1 MFLRDFFFGCP
12 GVALSAPYS
21 DRLAK
26 VRAIADRV
34 AHGYN
39 LTIFDVQLRRESVGL
54 VLRVII
60 DRPAPAA
67 LEANETSG
75 HKEAPVSIAE
85 CRQVSGD
92 LSAILDVEEIV
103 VRNYTLEVS
112 SPGIDRPLRH
122 LDDFRRF
129 VGRVAKIVTTQAID
143 GQMYVSGR
151 IKGVE
156 GDVVVIKTDRSTHR
170 ISFSLITKA
179 HLEVEF

>member
-1 MFLRDFFFGCP
+1 M
-12 GVALSAPYS
+12 SAPYS

-34 AHGYN
+34 AHGYS
-39 LTIFDVQLRRESVGL
+39 LTIFDVQLRRESIGL
-54 VLRVII
+54 VLRVIV
-60 DRPAPAA
+60 DRPAPVA
-67 LEANETSG
+67 LEAKGTSG
-75 HKEAPVSIAE
+75 HKEVPVGIAE
-85 CRQVSGD
+85 CRRVSDD

-103 VRNYTLEVS
+103 NRNYTLEVS

-129 VGRVAKIVTTQAID
+129 VGRVTKIVTSQAID
-143 GQMYVSGR
+143 GQMYTSGR

-170 ISFSLITKA
+170 ISFSLITRA

>member
-1 MFLRDFFFGCP
+1 M
-12 GVALSAPYS
+12 SAPYS

-34 AHGYN
+34 AHGYD

-92 LSAILDVEEIV
+92 LGAILDVEEIV

-112 SPGIDRPLRH
+112 SPGIDRPLRPS
-122 LDDFRRF
+122 R
-129 VGRVAKIVTTQAID
+129 
-143 GQMYVSGR
+143 
-151 IKGVE
+151 
-156 GDVVVIKTDRSTHR
+156 
-170 ISFSLITKA
+170 
-179 HLEVEF
+179 

>member
-1 MFLRDFFFGCP
+1 M
-12 GVALSAPYS
+12 SAPYS

-34 AHGYN
+34 AHGYD

-92 LSAILDVEEIV
+92 LGAILDVEEIV